1 MGRTYAFSLYFVF
14 EKSIAIVLTISY
26 NMGESCYIVTQE
38 MKGENLL

>member
-1 MGRTYAFSLYFVF
+1 MRSLFFVF

-26 NMGESCYIVTQE
+26 NTVETCYIVTQE